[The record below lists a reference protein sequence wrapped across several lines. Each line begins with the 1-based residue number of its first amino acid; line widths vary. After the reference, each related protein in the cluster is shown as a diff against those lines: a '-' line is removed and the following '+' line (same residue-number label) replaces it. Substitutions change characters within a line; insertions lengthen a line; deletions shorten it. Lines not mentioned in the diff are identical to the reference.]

1 MSLDIKVTF
10 NKDKTEAT
18 IEYNLQYIDKVLPI
32 AQRQK
37 VTKEDILKEFLKQ
50 YPNLTISSATGPSS
64 IHNSHGPK
72 RTDGIWTVALLA
84 ESRNAKP
91 IVKKTTKSKTSGAP
105 KTKTKKGA

>member
-50 YPNLTISSATGPSS
+50 YGPSS

-105 KTKTKKGA
+105 KTKTKQGA